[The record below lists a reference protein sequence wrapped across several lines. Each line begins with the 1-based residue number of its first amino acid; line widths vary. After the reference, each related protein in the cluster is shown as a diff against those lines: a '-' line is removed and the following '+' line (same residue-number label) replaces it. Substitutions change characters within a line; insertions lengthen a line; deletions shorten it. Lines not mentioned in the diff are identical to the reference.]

1 MQRYPTSWSL
11 YDDEIAFHIIL
22 NSAQE
27 VGSKLIV
34 FTVYMYKWAW
44 PENNTAWLYSNEA
57 QPVTCLDHSQAWTS

>member
-34 FTVYMYKWAW
+34 FTVYMYK
-44 PENNTAWLYSNEA
+44 
-57 QPVTCLDHSQAWTS
+57 